1 MYIVKKIISLLLCLT
16 TVFSLLLVA
25 APVAQA
31 APVWTDVCE
40 YVATTT
46 GLNARTG
53 PGTSYNKLTTVS
65 AGHQVL
71 RLAKGSNSWSKV
83 VVNGRIAYMH
93 SEYLKA
99 ATYNAA
105 RDESDTNVYSN
116 VNFTRVNESVKTNT
130 DVNIRKGPDTYYG
143 IVQAVGANTTVVRIG
158 IGSNG
163 WSQVIYKD
171 KVAYIES
178 DYLQGGGTT
187 QAPPAPPTQE
197 TTPATPSSNAATYKV
212 TTGVNVRK
220 STSTSSAKLGTLP
233 KGTIVT
239 SLEKVGQWHKIN
251 YNGKTAYI
259 HDSCV
264 KKVADATPINPTP
277 TPPEKETA
285 PTTPPQNVGYYKTT
299 TAVNVRKSTST
310 SSAKLGT
317 LPKGTTVPSLENV
330 GQWHKINYNGTIA
343 YIHNSCTQKVSAPN
357 PKPSTEETTPTPPVE
372 ETVTVYYTTTGLNV
386 RTGPSTSYAKL
397 GTLSAG
403 EKVESYGKTGSWHK
417 IKYNGKTGYVHGD
430 YLTTKKPQQ
439 TSGYPKTYQDST
451 CTITVYKEWYENAYV
466 YAAHIVYTDYDRLWV
481 ECGKGKYNSGNET
494 TSTAA
499 KRVGAI
505 LAINGDYATPGNG
518 ASSYAI
524 ARNGKVCNNK
534 KTYAEGV
541 YNSNTGMLLYG
552 QSKGIG
558 GQMLSDLVAAGKVTD
573 TFQFGPCV
581 LLDGKVQGD
590 KNSTS
595 RAQRTFIGTNGNP
608 GDIWLCVSDGRNNDG
623 KSAGLNGY
631 QCGAYLK
638 SKGCILGVPLDGGGS
653 STMYFNGQV
662 LNAAKNS
669 QRAVPDFV
677 MFK

>member
-1 MYIVKKIISLLLCLT
+1 MRRVTSLILCFLIIISML
-16 TVFSLLLVA
+16 SLV
-25 APVAQA
+25 PVKVQA
-31 APVWTDVCE
+31 APVWTDTCE

-53 PGTSYNKLTTVS
+53 PGTSYIKVATVS
-65 AGHQVL
+65 KGNQVL
-71 RLAKGSNSWSKV
+71 RIAKGSNNWSKV
-83 VVNGRIAYMH
+83 IVDGRVAYMH
-93 SEYLKA
+93 SGYLKA
-99 ATYNAA
+99 TTYNAA
-105 RDESDTNVYSN
+105 RDKSGANTYTNVD
-116 VNFTRVNESVKTNT
+116 FARINESIKTNS
-130 DVNIRKGPDTYYG
+130 DVNIRSGPDDSYG
-143 IVQAVGANTTVVRIG
+143 IIQAVEANTTVVRIG

-163 WSQVIYKD
+163 WSQIIYKD
-171 KVAYIES
+171 KVAYIKS
-178 DYLQGGGTT
+178 DYLQGSGTT
-187 QAPPAPPTQE
+187 QAPSAPPAQE
-197 TTPATPSSNAATYKV
+197 TTPATPPANGETYTV

-264 KKVADATPINPTP
+264 KKVSDATPINPTL
-277 TPPEKETA
+277 PEKETA

-310 SSAKLGT
+310 SSTILGT
-317 LPKGTTVPSLENV
+317 LPKGTTVPSLEKV
-330 GQWHKINYNGTIA
+330 GQWHKINYNGKIA
-343 YIHNSCTQKVSAPN
+343 YIHNSCVQKVSAPN
-357 PKPSTEETTPTPPVE
+357 PKPSPEETTPTPPVE

-430 YLTTKKPQQ
+430 YLTTQKPQQ

-451 CTITVYKEWYENAYV
+451 CTITVYKEWWNNAYV
-466 YAAHIVYTDYDRLWV
+466 YAAHVQYTDYDRLWV
-481 ECGKGKYNSGNET
+481 ECAKEKYNNGTET

-518 ASSYAI
+518 ASGYAI
-524 ARNGKVCNNK
+524 ARKGVVCNDK
-534 KTYAEGV
+534 KAYPEGV
-541 YNSNTGMLLYG
+541 YNAETGLLLYG
-552 QSKGIG
+552 QSKGIN
-558 GQMLSDLVAAGKVTD
+558 GQQLSTLVKEGKVTD
-573 TFQFGPCV
+573 TFQFGPCF
-581 LLDGKVQGD
+581 LIDGKIIGD

-595 RAQRTFIGTNGNP
+595 RAQRTFIGTNGKA
-608 GDIWLCVSDGRNNDG
+608 GDIWLCVSDGRYNDG
-623 KSAGLNGY
+623 KSAGLN
-631 QCGAYLK
+631 AYECATYLQ
-638 SKGCILGVPLDGGGS
+638 SKGCTLGIPLDGGGS

-662 LNAAKNS
+662 LNAAKNG
-669 QRAVPDFV
+669 QRAVADFV
-677 MFK
+677 VFK